1 MIAVWTMNGNDGG
14 DLSKLPEFI
23 DQFTDVLNVPPDIGT
38 TLIVPGARPNALFIK
53 HYLKI

>member
-1 MIAVWTMNGNDGG
+1 MNGNDGG
-14 DLSKLPEFI
+14 DLSKLPELI